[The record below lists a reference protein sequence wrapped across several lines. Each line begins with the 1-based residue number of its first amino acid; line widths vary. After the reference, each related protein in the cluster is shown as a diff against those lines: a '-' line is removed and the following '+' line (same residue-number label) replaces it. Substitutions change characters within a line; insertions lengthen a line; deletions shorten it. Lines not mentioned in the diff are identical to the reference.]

1 MYYFCIIY
9 QKYAFT
15 RGALKDNPEP
25 LTDMR
30 RGGVAIILGI
40 ILLSSVLCQFNNDS
54 NNSIE
59 LDKNYLQFSNS
70 DVIIT
75 FSNGPSN
82 GQSITGVFTVSFSLG
97 GTGTVSSLLVEISD
111 GVSWTTVTNLTSSPW
126 LTYLDSTSYSNGSY
140 TLRATAYDSTAEES
154 VVEISNPF
162 TIDNQVPEI
171 TIFTVLNP
179 NIGTGISAND
189 RAWFNIESTGTLE
202 FRWGAIDD
210 DLLRASLVN
219 VPGPSTPSNDGP
231 GSIAYGWDWASGNMQ
246 EGTWNPRITVYD
258 DSGLSASET
267 IFIGIDR
274 TGPSHSSITVEDNSN
289 WHDTSTITLSGL
301 INNAD
306 DGQGSGIDFSEISI
320 GGQTWTSTTSNTYD
334 LTLSEGINSVS
345 VRATDRVGNVGPVSQ
360 LNIQIDT
367 ENPEE
372 IGWNV
377 EQITTDR
384 IGPVPVEFSALDST
398 SGIDTSASYIEYGFD
413 SNGVG
418 QTPDLSGSWQQ
429 ISTTGLSGVVAQSSW
444 ITKSRQYLMLRAHVF
459 DLAGNSITTSPA
471 SYQILPSLDFSWNTS
486 ETNLDRL
493 IVKPGQNSGNV
504 TITSLLESSEN
515 YGGGV
520 TVQLESAPADRTSA
534 VSWTVLESRTLGSGT
549 LSDSS
554 ELLIW
559 NYTVPSSGQYD
570 LRLVIDPN
578 NVIDEYDESN
588 NKNHMV
594 VTGATIS
601 SIIDAPSFAPSILM
615 LIITSLFISF
625 ISNRTRD

>member
-1 MYYFCIIY
+1 
-9 QKYAFT
+9 
-15 RGALKDNPEP
+15 
-25 LTDMR
+25 MR
-30 RGGVAIILGI
+30 RVGVAIILGI
-40 ILLSSVLCQFNNDS
+40 ILLSSVLCQLENDS
-54 NNSIE
+54 NPSSE
-59 LDKNYLQFSNS
+59 LVDNVSLFSNS
-70 DVIIT
+70 DVTIT
-75 FSNGPSN
+75 YSNGPSN
-82 GQSITGVFTVSFSLG
+82 GQSVTGLFTVSFSLG

-111 GVSWTTVTNLTSSPW
+111 GVTWTTVTNLTSSPW
-126 LTYLDSTSYSNGSY
+126 LTHLDSTSYDNGTY

-154 VVEISNPF
+154 VVQTSNSF

-179 NIGTGISAND
+179 MIGTGNSAND
-189 RAWFNIESTGTLE
+189 RAWFDIESTGTLE

-219 VPGPSTPSNDGP
+219 VPGPSTPPNDGP
-231 GSIAYGWDWASGNMQ
+231 GTIAYGWDWSSGNMQ

-258 DSGLSASET
+258 DSGLTASET

-274 TGPSHSSITVEDNSN
+274 TGPSLSSVTVQGNSN

-301 INNAD
+301 IISAD
-306 DGQGSGIDFSEISI
+306 DGQGSGIDFSEISTD
-320 GGQTWTSTTSNTYD
+320 GTTWTSTTSDTYV
-334 LTLSEGINSVS
+334 LTLNEGINSVS
-345 VRATDRVGNVGPVSQ
+345 VRATDRVGNVGPISQ
-360 LNIQIDT
+360 LSIQIDT

-384 IGPVPVEFSALDST
+384 IGPVPVEFSAIDST

-471 SYQILPSLDFSWNTS
+471 SYQILPSLDFSWNIS

-493 IVKPGQNSGNV
+493 IVKPGENSGNV
-504 TITSLLESSEN
+504 TITSLLESSES

-559 NYTVPSSGQYD
+559 NYTVPSSGQFD

-578 NVIDEYDESN
+578 NLIDEYDESN

-594 VTGATIS
+594 VTGASIS
-601 SIIDAPSFAPSILM
+601 SIIDAPSFAPSIMM
-615 LIITSLFISF
+615 LIITSLFISY

>member
-1 MYYFCIIY
+1 M
-9 QKYAFT
+9 
-15 RGALKDNPEP
+15 KDNPEP
-25 LTDMR
+25 LTYMR

-40 ILLSSVLCQFNNDS
+40 IVLSSVLLQVENNTNYQTELIE
-54 NNSIE
+54 NNPMLST
-59 LDKNYLQFSNS
+59 S
-70 DVIIT
+70 DVTIT
-75 FSNGPSN
+75 YSNGPDS
-82 GQSITGVFTVSFSLG
+82 GESVTGLFTVSFSLG
-97 GTGTVSSLLVEISD
+97 GSGTVSSLLVEISD
-111 GVSWTTVTNLTSSPW
+111 GTTWTTVANLTSSPW
-126 LTYLDSTSYSNGSY
+126 LTYLDSTSYSNGTYS
-140 TLRATAYDSTAEES
+140 LRATAYDSTVEED
-154 VVEISNPF
+154 VVEISNTF

-179 NIGTGISAND
+179 DIGTGTSAND
-189 RAWFNIESTGTLE
+189 RAWFNIDSSGTLE

-219 VPGPSTPSNDGP
+219 VPGPSTPANDGP
-231 GSIAYGWDWASGNMQ
+231 GSIAYGWDWSSGNMQ

-274 TGPSHSSITVEDNSN
+274 TGPSLNSVTVQDNSN
-289 WHDTSTITLSGL
+289 WYDSSTVTLTGL
-301 INNAD
+301 IVSAD
-306 DGQGSGIDFSEISI
+306 DGLGCGIDFSEISTD
-320 GGQTWTSTTSNTYD
+320 GNTWTSTTSDTYD
-334 LTLSEGINSVS
+334 LTLNEGINTIS
-345 VRATDRVGNVGPVSQ
+345 VRATDRVGNIGPVSQ

-398 SGIDTSASYIEYGFD
+398 SGIDTTASYIEYGFD

-444 ITKSRQYLMLRAHVF
+444 VTKSRQYLMLRAHVF

-471 SYQILPSLDFSWNTS
+471 SYQILPSLDFSWNIS

-520 TVQLESAPADRTSA
+520 TVQLESAPADRTSS
-534 VSWTVLESRTLGSGT
+534 VSWTILESRTLSSGT
-549 LSDSS
+549 LSDSN

-559 NYTVPSSGQYD
+559 NYTVPNSGQYD

-594 VTGATIS
+594 VTGASIS

-615 LIITSLFISF
+615 LIFTSMLISY

>member
-1 MYYFCIIY
+1 M
-9 QKYAFT
+9 
-15 RGALKDNPEP
+15 KDNPEP
-25 LTDMR
+25 LTYMR

-40 ILLSSVLCQFNNDS
+40 IVLSSVLLQIENNTNYQTELIE
-54 NNSIE
+54 NNPMLST
-59 LDKNYLQFSNS
+59 S
-70 DVIIT
+70 DVTIT
-75 FSNGPSN
+75 YSNGPDS
-82 GQSITGVFTVSFSLG
+82 GESVTGLFTVSFSLG
-97 GTGTVSSLLVEISD
+97 GSGTVSSLLVEISD
-111 GVSWTTVTNLTSSPW
+111 GTTWTTVANLTSSPW
-126 LTYLDSTSYSNGSY
+126 LTYLDSTSYSNGTYS
-140 TLRATAYDSTAEES
+140 LRATAYDSTVEED
-154 VVEISNPF
+154 VVEISNTF

-179 NIGTGISAND
+179 DIGTGTSAND
-189 RAWFNIESTGTLE
+189 RAWFNIDSSGTLE

-219 VPGPSTPSNDGP
+219 VPGPSTPANDGP
-231 GSIAYGWDWASGNMQ
+231 GSIAYGWDWSSGNMQ

-274 TGPSHSSITVEDNSN
+274 TGPSLNSVTVQDNSN
-289 WHDTSTITLSGL
+289 WYDSSTVTLTGL
-301 INNAD
+301 IVSAD
-306 DGQGSGIDFSEISI
+306 DGLGCGIDFSEISTD
-320 GGQTWTSTTSNTYD
+320 GNTWTSTTSDTYD
-334 LTLSEGINSVS
+334 LTLNEGINTIS
-345 VRATDRVGNVGPVSQ
+345 VRATDRVGNIGPVSQ

-398 SGIDTSASYIEYGFD
+398 SGIDTTASYIEYGFD

-444 ITKSRQYLMLRAHVF
+444 VTKSRQYLMLRAHVF

-471 SYQILPSLDFSWNTS
+471 SYQILPSLDFSWNIS

-520 TVQLESAPADRTSA
+520 TVQLESAPADRTSS
-534 VSWTVLESRTLGSGT
+534 VSWTVLESRTLSSGT
-549 LSDSS
+549 LSDSN

-559 NYTVPSSGQYD
+559 NYTVPNSGQYD

-594 VTGATIS
+594 VTGASIS

-615 LIITSLFISF
+615 LIFTSMLISY

>member
-1 MYYFCIIY
+1 
-9 QKYAFT
+9 
-15 RGALKDNPEP
+15 
-25 LTDMR
+25 MR
-30 RGGVAIILGI
+30 RGGVAVILGI
-40 ILLSSVLCQFNNDS
+40 IVLSSVILQIENNTNYQTELIE
-54 NNSIE
+54 NNSM
-59 LDKNYLQFSNS
+59 LSTS
-70 DVIIT
+70 DVTIT
-75 FSNGPSN
+75 YSNGPDS
-82 GQSITGVFTVSFSLG
+82 GESVTGLFTVSFSLG
-97 GTGTVSSLLVEISD
+97 GSGTVSSLLVEISD
-111 GVSWTTVTNLTSSPW
+111 GTTWTTVANLTSSPW
-126 LTYLDSTSYSNGSY
+126 LTYLDSTSYSNGTYS
-140 TLRATAYDSTAEES
+140 LRATAYDSTVDED
-154 VVEISNPF
+154 VVEISNTF

-179 NIGTGISAND
+179 DIGTGTSAND
-189 RAWFNIESTGTLE
+189 RAWFNIDSSGTLE

-219 VPGPSTPSNDGP
+219 VPGPSTPANDGP
-231 GSIAYGWDWASGNMQ
+231 GSIAYGWDWSSGNMQ

-274 TGPSHSSITVEDNSN
+274 TGPSLNSVTVQDSSN
-289 WHDTSTITLSGL
+289 WYDSSTVTLTGL
-301 INNAD
+301 IVSAD
-306 DGQGSGIDFSEISI
+306 DGLGCGIDFSEISTD
-320 GGQTWTSTTSNTYD
+320 GNTWTSTTSDTYD
-334 LTLSEGINSVS
+334 LTLNEGINTIS
-345 VRATDRVGNVGPVSQ
+345 VRATDRVGNIGPVSQ

-398 SGIDTSASYIEYGFD
+398 SGIDTTASYIEYGFD

-444 ITKSRQYLMLRAHVF
+444 VTKSRQYLMLRAHVF

-471 SYQILPSLDFSWNTS
+471 SYQILPSLDFSWNIS

-520 TVQLESAPADRTSA
+520 TVQLESAPADRTSS
-534 VSWTVLESRTLGSGT
+534 VSWTVLESRTLSSGT
-549 LSDSS
+549 LSDSN

-559 NYTVPSSGQYD
+559 NYTVPNSGQYD

-594 VTGATIS
+594 VTGASIS

-615 LIITSLFISF
+615 LIFTSMLISY

>member
-1 MYYFCIIY
+1 M
-9 QKYAFT
+9 
-15 RGALKDNPEP
+15 KDNPEP
-25 LTDMR
+25 LTYMR

-40 ILLSSVLCQFNNDS
+40 IVLSSVLLQIENNTNYQTELIE
-54 NNSIE
+54 NNPMLST
-59 LDKNYLQFSNS
+59 S
-70 DVIIT
+70 DVTIT
-75 FSNGPSN
+75 YSNGPDS
-82 GQSITGVFTVSFSLG
+82 GESVTGLFTVSFSLG
-97 GTGTVSSLLVEISD
+97 GSGTVSSLLVEISD
-111 GVSWTTVTNLTSSPW
+111 GTTWTTVANLTSSPW
-126 LTYLDSTSYSNGSY
+126 LTYLDSTSYSNGTYS
-140 TLRATAYDSTAEES
+140 LRATAYDSTVEED
-154 VVEISNPF
+154 VVEISNTF

-179 NIGTGISAND
+179 DIGTGTSAND
-189 RAWFNIESTGTLE
+189 RAWFNIDSSGTLE

-219 VPGPSTPSNDGP
+219 VPGPSTPANDGP
-231 GSIAYGWDWASGNMQ
+231 GSIAYGWDWSSGNMQ

-274 TGPSHSSITVEDNSN
+274 TGPSLNSVTVQDNSN
-289 WHDTSTITLSGL
+289 WYDSSTVTLTGL
-301 INNAD
+301 IVSAD
-306 DGQGSGIDFSEISI
+306 DGLGCGIDFSEISTD
-320 GGQTWTSTTSNTYD
+320 GNTWTSTTSNTYD
-334 LTLSEGINSVS
+334 LTLNEGINTIS
-345 VRATDRVGNVGPVSQ
+345 VRATDRVGNIGPVSQ

-398 SGIDTSASYIEYGFD
+398 SGIDTTASYIEYGFD

-444 ITKSRQYLMLRAHVF
+444 VTKSRQYLMLRAHVF

-471 SYQILPSLDFSWNTS
+471 SYQILPSLDFSWNIS

-520 TVQLESAPADRTSA
+520 TVQLESAPADRTSS
-534 VSWTVLESRTLGSGT
+534 VSWTVLESRTLSSGT
-549 LSDSS
+549 LSDSN

-559 NYTVPSSGQYD
+559 NYTVPNSGQYD

-594 VTGATIS
+594 VTGASIS

-615 LIITSLFISF
+615 LIFTSMLISY

>member
-1 MYYFCIIY
+1 M
-9 QKYAFT
+9 
-15 RGALKDNPEP
+15 KDNPEP
-25 LTDMR
+25 LTYMR

-40 ILLSSVLCQFNNDS
+40 IVLSSVLLQIENNTNYQTELIE
-54 NNSIE
+54 NNPMLST
-59 LDKNYLQFSNS
+59 S
-70 DVIIT
+70 DVTIT
-75 FSNGPSN
+75 YSNGPDS
-82 GQSITGVFTVSFSLG
+82 GESVTGLFTVSFSLG
-97 GTGTVSSLLVEISD
+97 GSGTVSSLLVEISD
-111 GVSWTTVTNLTSSPW
+111 GTTWTTVANLTSSPW
-126 LTYLDSTSYSNGSY
+126 LTYLDSTSYSNGTYS
-140 TLRATAYDSTAEES
+140 LRATAYDSTVEED
-154 VVEISNPF
+154 VVEISNTF

-179 NIGTGISAND
+179 DIGTGTSAND
-189 RAWFNIESTGTLE
+189 RAWFNIDSSGTLE

-219 VPGPSTPSNDGP
+219 VPGPSTPANDGP
-231 GSIAYGWDWASGNMQ
+231 GSIAYGWDWSSGNMQ

-274 TGPSHSSITVEDNSN
+274 TGPILNSVTVQDNSN
-289 WHDTSTITLSGL
+289 WYDSSTVTITGL
-301 INNAD
+301 IVSAD
-306 DGQGSGIDFSEISI
+306 DGLGCGIDFSEISTD
-320 GGQTWTSTTSNTYD
+320 GNTWTSTTSDTYD
-334 LTLSEGINSVS
+334 LTLNEGINTIS
-345 VRATDRVGNVGPVSQ
+345 VRATDRVGNIGPVSQ

-398 SGIDTSASYIEYGFD
+398 SGIDTTASYIEYGFD

-444 ITKSRQYLMLRAHVF
+444 VTKSRQYLMLRAHVF

-471 SYQILPSLDFSWNTS
+471 SYQILPSLDFSWNIS

-520 TVQLESAPADRTSA
+520 TVQLESAPADRTSS
-534 VSWTVLESRTLGSGT
+534 VSWTVLESRTLSSGT
-549 LSDSS
+549 LSDSN

-559 NYTVPSSGQYD
+559 NYTVPNSGQYD

-594 VTGATIS
+594 VTGASIS

-615 LIITSLFISF
+615 LIFTSMLISY

>member
-1 MYYFCIIY
+1 M
-9 QKYAFT
+9 
-15 RGALKDNPEP
+15 
-25 LTDMR
+25 
-30 RGGVAIILGI
+30 
-40 ILLSSVLCQFNNDS
+40 
-54 NNSIE
+54 
-59 LDKNYLQFSNS
+59 
-70 DVIIT
+70 
-75 FSNGPSN
+75 
-82 GQSITGVFTVSFSLG
+82 
-97 GTGTVSSLLVEISD
+97 EISD
-111 GVSWTTVTNLTSSPW
+111 GTTWTTVANLTSSPW
-126 LTYLDSTSYSNGSY
+126 LTYLDSTSYSNGTYS
-140 TLRATAYDSTAEES
+140 LRATAYDSTVEED
-154 VVEISNPF
+154 VVEISNTF

-179 NIGTGISAND
+179 DIGTGTSAND
-189 RAWFNIESTGTLE
+189 RAWFNIDSSGTLE

-219 VPGPSTPSNDGP
+219 VPGPSTPANDGP
-231 GSIAYGWDWASGNMQ
+231 GSIAYGWDWSSGNMQ

-274 TGPSHSSITVEDNSN
+274 TGPSLNSVTVQDNSN
-289 WHDTSTITLSGL
+289 WYDSSTVTLTGL
-301 INNAD
+301 IVSAD
-306 DGQGSGIDFSEISI
+306 DGLGCGIDFSEISTD
-320 GGQTWTSTTSNTYD
+320 GNTWTSTTSDTYD
-334 LTLSEGINSVS
+334 LTLNEGINTIS
-345 VRATDRVGNVGPVSQ
+345 VRATDRVGNIGPVSQ

-398 SGIDTSASYIEYGFD
+398 SGIDTTASYIEYGFD

-444 ITKSRQYLMLRAHVF
+444 VTKSRQYLMLRAHVF

-471 SYQILPSLDFSWNTS
+471 SYQILPSLDFSWNIS

-520 TVQLESAPADRTSA
+520 TVQLESAPADRTSS
-534 VSWTVLESRTLGSGT
+534 VSWTVLESRTLSSGT
-549 LSDSS
+549 LSDSN

-559 NYTVPSSGQYD
+559 NYTVPNSGQYD

-594 VTGATIS
+594 VTGASIS

-615 LIITSLFISF
+615 LIFTSMLISY

>member
-1 MYYFCIIY
+1 M
-9 QKYAFT
+9 
-15 RGALKDNPEP
+15 KDNPEP
-25 LTDMR
+25 LTYMR
-30 RGGVAIILGI
+30 RGGVAMILGI
-40 ILLSSVLCQFNNDS
+40 IVLSSVLLQIENNTNYQTELIE
-54 NNSIE
+54 NNPMLST
-59 LDKNYLQFSNS
+59 S
-70 DVIIT
+70 DVTIT
-75 FSNGPSN
+75 YSNGPDS
-82 GQSITGVFTVSFSLG
+82 GESVTGLFTVSFSLG
-97 GTGTVSSLLVEISD
+97 GSGTVSSLLVEISD
-111 GVSWTTVTNLTSSPW
+111 GTTWTTVANLTSSPW
-126 LTYLDSTSYSNGSY
+126 LTYLDSTSYSNGTYS
-140 TLRATAYDSTAEES
+140 LRATAYDSTVEED
-154 VVEISNPF
+154 VVEISNTF

-179 NIGTGISAND
+179 DIGTGTSAND
-189 RAWFNIESTGTLE
+189 RAWFNFDSSGTLE

-219 VPGPSTPSNDGP
+219 VPGPSTPANDGP
-231 GSIAYGWDWASGNMQ
+231 GSIAYGWDWSSGNMQ

-274 TGPSHSSITVEDNSN
+274 TGPTLNSVTVQDNSN
-289 WHDTSTITLSGL
+289 WYDSSTVTLTGL
-301 INNAD
+301 IVSAD
-306 DGQGSGIDFSEISI
+306 DGLGCGIDFSEISTD
-320 GGQTWTSTTSNTYD
+320 GNTWTSTTSDTYD
-334 LTLSEGINSVS
+334 LTLNEGINTIS
-345 VRATDRVGNVGPVSQ
+345 VRATDRVGNIGPVSQ

-398 SGIDTSASYIEYGFD
+398 SGIDTTASYIEYGFD

-444 ITKSRQYLMLRAHVF
+444 VTKSRQYLMLRAHVF

-471 SYQILPSLDFSWNTS
+471 SYQILPSLDFSWNIS

-520 TVQLESAPADRTSA
+520 TVQLESAPADRTSS
-534 VSWTVLESRTLGSGT
+534 VSWTVLESRTLSSGT

-559 NYTVPSSGQYD
+559 NYTVPNSGQYD

-594 VTGATIS
+594 VTGASIS

-615 LIITSLFISF
+615 LIFTSMLISY

>member
-1 MYYFCIIY
+1 M
-9 QKYAFT
+9 
-15 RGALKDNPEP
+15 KDNPEP
-25 LTDMR
+25 LTYMR

-40 ILLSSVLCQFNNDS
+40 IVLSSVLLQIENNTNYQTELIE
-54 NNSIE
+54 NNPMLST
-59 LDKNYLQFSNS
+59 S
-70 DVIIT
+70 DVTIT
-75 FSNGPSN
+75 YSNGPDS
-82 GQSITGVFTVSFSLG
+82 GESVTGLFTVSFSLG
-97 GTGTVSSLLVEISD
+97 GSGTVSSLLVEISD
-111 GVSWTTVTNLTSSPW
+111 GTTWTTVANLTSSPW
-126 LTYLDSTSYSNGSY
+126 LTYLDSTSYSNGTYS
-140 TLRATAYDSTAEES
+140 LRATAYDSTVEED
-154 VVEISNPF
+154 VVEISNTF

-179 NIGTGISAND
+179 DIGTGTSAND
-189 RAWFNIESTGTLE
+189 RAWFNIDSSGTLE

-219 VPGPSTPSNDGP
+219 VPGPSTPANDGP
-231 GSIAYGWDWASGNMQ
+231 GSIAYGWDWSSGNMQ

-274 TGPSHSSITVEDNSN
+274 TGPSLNSVTVQDNSN
-289 WHDTSTITLSGL
+289 WYDSSTVTLTGL
-301 INNAD
+301 IVSAD
-306 DGQGSGIDFSEISI
+306 DGLGCGIDFSEISTD
-320 GGQTWTSTTSNTYD
+320 GNTWTSTTSDTYD
-334 LTLSEGINSVS
+334 LTLNEGINTIS
-345 VRATDRVGNVGPVSQ
+345 VRATDRVGNIGPVSQ

-398 SGIDTSASYIEYGFD
+398 SGIDTTASYIEYGFD

-444 ITKSRQYLMLRAHVF
+444 VTKSRQYLMLRAHVF

-471 SYQILPSLDFSWNTS
+471 SYQILPSLDFSWNIS

-520 TVQLESAPADRTSA
+520 TVQLESAPADRTSS
-534 VSWTVLESRTLGSGT
+534 VSWTVLESRTLSSGT
-549 LSDSS
+549 LSDSN

-559 NYTVPSSGQYD
+559 NYTVPNSGQYD

-594 VTGATIS
+594 VTGASIS
-601 SIIDAPSFAPSILM
+601 SIIDAPSFAPSIMM
-615 LIITSLFISF
+615 LIFTSMLISY

>member
-1 MYYFCIIY
+1 
-9 QKYAFT
+9 
-15 RGALKDNPEP
+15 
-25 LTDMR
+25 MR
-30 RGGVAIILGI
+30 RGWVAIILGI
-40 ILLSSVLCQFNNDS
+40 IVLSSVLFQLE
-54 NNSIE
+54 NNSEYTAELIE
-59 LDKNYLQFSNS
+59 NNSMLSTS
-70 DVIIT
+70 DVTIT
-75 FSNGPSN
+75 YSNGPEN
-82 GQSITGVFTVSFSLG
+82 GESITGLFTISFSLG
-97 GTGTVSSLLVEISD
+97 GSGTVSSLLVEISD
-111 GVSWTTVTNLTSSPW
+111 GTGWTTITNLTSSPW
-126 LTYLDSTSYSNGSY
+126 LTYLDSTSYNNGTYS
-140 TLRATAYDSTAEES
+140 LRATAYDSTVGEN
-154 VVEISNPF
+154 VVEISNTF
-162 TIDNQVPEI
+162 TIDNQIPEI

-179 NIGTGISAND
+179 VVGTGNSAND
-189 RAWFNIESTGTLE
+189 RAWFDIESTGTLE

-219 VPGPSTPSNDGP
+219 VPGPSTPANDGP

-258 DSGLSASET
+258 DSGLTASET

-274 TGPSHSSITVEDNSN
+274 TGPSLSSVTVQENSN
-289 WHDTSTITLSGL
+289 WHDSSTVTLSGL
-301 INNAD
+301 ILTAD
-306 DGQGSGIDFSEISI
+306 DGQGCGIDFSEISTD
-320 GGQTWTSTTSNTYD
+320 GNTWTSTSSDTYD
-334 LTLSEGINSVS
+334 LTLNEGINSVS
-345 VRATDRVGNVGPVSQ
+345 VRATDRVGNIGPVSQ

-384 IGPVPVEFSALDST
+384 IGPVPVEFSAFDST

-444 ITKSRQYLMLRAHVF
+444 VTKSRQYLMLRAHVF
-459 DLAGNSITTSPA
+459 DLAGNSIITSPA
-471 SYQILPSLDFSWNTS
+471 SYQILPSLDFSWNIS

-493 IVKPGQNSGNV
+493 IVKPGENSGNV
-504 TITSLLESSEN
+504 TITSLIESSEN
-515 YGGGV
+515 YGGGL
-520 TVQLESAPADRTSA
+520 TVQLESAPADRTSS

-559 NYTVPSSGQYD
+559 NYTVPSSGQFD

-601 SIIDAPSFAPSILM
+601 SIIDAPSFAPSIMM
-615 LIITSLFISF
+615 LILSSLLISF

>member
-1 MYYFCIIY
+1 M
-9 QKYAFT
+9 
-15 RGALKDNPEP
+15 KDNPEP
-25 LTDMR
+25 LTYMR

-40 ILLSSVLCQFNNDS
+40 IVLSSVLLQIENNTNYQTELIE
-54 NNSIE
+54 NNPMLST
-59 LDKNYLQFSNS
+59 S
-70 DVIIT
+70 DVTIT
-75 FSNGPSN
+75 YSNGPDS
-82 GQSITGVFTVSFSLG
+82 GESVTGLFTVSFSLG
-97 GTGTVSSLLVEISD
+97 GSGTVSSLLVEISD
-111 GVSWTTVTNLTSSPW
+111 GTTWTTVANLTSSPW
-126 LTYLDSTSYSNGSY
+126 LTYLDSTSYSNGTYS
-140 TLRATAYDSTAEES
+140 LRATAYDSTVEED
-154 VVEISNPF
+154 VVEISNTF

-179 NIGTGISAND
+179 DIGTGTSAND
-189 RAWFNIESTGTLE
+189 RAWFNIDSSGTLE

-219 VPGPSTPSNDGP
+219 VPGPSTPANDGP
-231 GSIAYGWDWASGNMQ
+231 GSIAYGWDWSSGNMQ

-274 TGPSHSSITVEDNSN
+274 TGPSLNSVTVQDNSN
-289 WHDTSTITLSGL
+289 WYASSTVTLTGL
-301 INNAD
+301 IVSAD
-306 DGQGSGIDFSEISI
+306 DGLGCGIDFSEISTD
-320 GGQTWTSTTSNTYD
+320 GNTWTSTTSDTYD
-334 LTLSEGINSVS
+334 LTLNEGINTIS
-345 VRATDRVGNVGPVSQ
+345 VRATDRVGNIGPVSQ

-398 SGIDTSASYIEYGFD
+398 SGIDTTASYIEYGFD

-444 ITKSRQYLMLRAHVF
+444 VTKSRQYLMLRAHVF

-471 SYQILPSLDFSWNTS
+471 SYQILPSLDFSWNIS

-520 TVQLESAPADRTSA
+520 TVQLESAPADRTSS
-534 VSWTVLESRTLGSGT
+534 VSWTVLESRTLSSGT
-549 LSDSS
+549 LSDSN

-559 NYTVPSSGQYD
+559 NYTVPNSGQYD

-594 VTGATIS
+594 VTGASIS

-615 LIITSLFISF
+615 LIFTSMLISY

>member
-1 MYYFCIIY
+1 M
-9 QKYAFT
+9 
-15 RGALKDNPEP
+15 
-25 LTDMR
+25 
-30 RGGVAIILGI
+30 ILGI
-40 ILLSSVLCQFNNDS
+40 IVLSSVLLQIENNTNYQTELIE
-54 NNSIE
+54 NNPMRST
-59 LDKNYLQFSNS
+59 S
-70 DVIIT
+70 DVTIT
-75 FSNGPSN
+75 YSNGPDS
-82 GQSITGVFTVSFSLG
+82 GESVTGLFTVSFSLG
-97 GTGTVSSLLVEISD
+97 GSGTVSSLLVEISD
-111 GVSWTTVTNLTSSPW
+111 GTTWTTVANLTSSPW
-126 LTYLDSTSYSNGSY
+126 LTYLDSTSYSNGTYS
-140 TLRATAYDSTAEES
+140 LRATAYDSTVEED
-154 VVEISNPF
+154 VVEISNTF

-179 NIGTGISAND
+179 DIGTGTSAND
-189 RAWFNIESTGTLE
+189 RAWFNIDSSGTLE

-219 VPGPSTPSNDGP
+219 VPGPSTPANDGP
-231 GSIAYGWDWASGNMQ
+231 GSIAYGWDWSSGNMQ

-274 TGPSHSSITVEDNSN
+274 TGPSLNSVTVQDNSN
-289 WHDTSTITLSGL
+289 WYDSSTVTLTGL
-301 INNAD
+301 IVSAD
-306 DGQGSGIDFSEISI
+306 DGLGCGIDFSEISTD
-320 GGQTWTSTTSNTYD
+320 GNTWTSTTSDTYD
-334 LTLSEGINSVS
+334 LTLNEGINTIS
-345 VRATDRVGNVGPVSQ
+345 VRATDRVGNIGPVSQ

-398 SGIDTSASYIEYGFD
+398 SGIDTTASYIEYGFD

-444 ITKSRQYLMLRAHVF
+444 VTKSRQYLMLRAHVF

-471 SYQILPSLDFSWNTS
+471 SYQILPSLDFSWNIS

-520 TVQLESAPADRTSA
+520 TVQLESAPADRTSS
-534 VSWTVLESRTLGSGT
+534 VSWTILESRTLSSGT
-549 LSDSS
+549 LSDSN

-559 NYTVPSSGQYD
+559 NYTVPNSGQYD

-594 VTGATIS
+594 VTGASIS

-615 LIITSLFISF
+615 LIFTSMLISY

>member
-1 MYYFCIIY
+1 M
-9 QKYAFT
+9 
-15 RGALKDNPEP
+15 KDNPEP
-25 LTDMR
+25 LTYMR

-40 ILLSSVLCQFNNDS
+40 IVLSSVLLQIENNTNYQTELIE
-54 NNSIE
+54 NNPMLST
-59 LDKNYLQFSNS
+59 S
-70 DVIIT
+70 DVTIT
-75 FSNGPSN
+75 YSNGPDS
-82 GQSITGVFTVSFSLG
+82 GESVTGLFTVSFSLG
-97 GTGTVSSLLVEISD
+97 GSGTVSSLLVEISD
-111 GVSWTTVTNLTSSPW
+111 GNTWTTVANLTSSPW
-126 LTYLDSTSYSNGSY
+126 LTYLDSTSYSNGTYS
-140 TLRATAYDSTAEES
+140 LRATAYDSTVEED
-154 VVEISNPF
+154 VVEISNTF

-179 NIGTGISAND
+179 DIGTGTSAND
-189 RAWFNIESTGTLE
+189 RAWFNIDSSGTLE

-219 VPGPSTPSNDGP
+219 VPGPSTPANDGP
-231 GSIAYGWDWASGNMQ
+231 GSIAYGWDWSSGNMQ

-274 TGPSHSSITVEDNSN
+274 TGPSLNSVTVQDNSN
-289 WHDTSTITLSGL
+289 WYDSSTVTLTGL
-301 INNAD
+301 IVSAD
-306 DGQGSGIDFSEISI
+306 DGLGCGIDFSEISTD
-320 GGQTWTSTTSNTYD
+320 GNTWTSTTSDTYD
-334 LTLSEGINSVS
+334 LTLNEGINTIS
-345 VRATDRVGNVGPVSQ
+345 VRATDRVGNIGPVSQ

-398 SGIDTSASYIEYGFD
+398 SGIDTTASYIEYGFD

-444 ITKSRQYLMLRAHVF
+444 VTKSRQYLMLRAHVF

-471 SYQILPSLDFSWNTS
+471 SYQILPSLDFYWNIS

-493 IVKPGQNSGNV
+493 IVKPGQNRGNV

-520 TVQLESAPADRTSA
+520 TVQLESAPADRTSS
-534 VSWTVLESRTLGSGT
+534 VSWTVLESRTLSSGT

-559 NYTVPSSGQYD
+559 NYTVPNSGQYD

-594 VTGATIS
+594 VTGASIS

-615 LIITSLFISF
+615 LIFTSMLISY

>member
-1 MYYFCIIY
+1 
-9 QKYAFT
+9 
-15 RGALKDNPEP
+15 
-25 LTDMR
+25 MR

-40 ILLSSVLCQFNNDS
+40 IVLSSVLLQIENNTNYQTELIE
-54 NNSIE
+54 NNPMLST
-59 LDKNYLQFSNS
+59 S
-70 DVIIT
+70 DVTIT
-75 FSNGPSN
+75 YSNGPDS
-82 GQSITGVFTVSFSLG
+82 GESVTGLFTVSFSLG
-97 GTGTVSSLLVEISD
+97 GSGTVSSLLVEISD
-111 GVSWTTVTNLTSSPW
+111 GTTWTTVANLTSSPW
-126 LTYLDSTSYSNGSY
+126 LTYLDSTSYSNGTYS
-140 TLRATAYDSTAEES
+140 LRATAYDSTVEED
-154 VVEISNPF
+154 VVEISNTF

-179 NIGTGISAND
+179 DIGTATSAND
-189 RAWFNIESTGTLE
+189 RAWFNIDSSGTLE

-219 VPGPSTPSNDGP
+219 VPGPSTPANDGP
-231 GSIAYGWDWASGNMQ
+231 GSIAYGWDWSSGNMQ

-274 TGPSHSSITVEDNSN
+274 TGPSLNSVTVQDNSN
-289 WHDTSTITLSGL
+289 WYDSSTVTLTGL
-301 INNAD
+301 IVSAD
-306 DGQGSGIDFSEISI
+306 DGLGCGIDFSEISTD
-320 GGQTWTSTTSNTYD
+320 GNTWTSTTSDTYD
-334 LTLSEGINSVS
+334 LTLNEGINTIS
-345 VRATDRVGNVGPVSQ
+345 VRATDRVGNIGPVSQ

-384 IGPVPVEFSALDST
+384 IGPVPVEFSSLDST
-398 SGIDTSASYIEYGFD
+398 SGIDTTASYIEYGFD

-444 ITKSRQYLMLRAHVF
+444 VTKSRQYLMLRAHVF

-471 SYQILPSLDFSWNTS
+471 SYQILPSLDFSWNIS

-520 TVQLESAPADRTSA
+520 TVQLESAPADRTSS
-534 VSWTVLESRTLGSGT
+534 VSWTVLESRTLSSGT

-559 NYTVPSSGQYD
+559 NYTVPNSGQYD

-594 VTGATIS
+594 VTGASIS

-615 LIITSLFISF
+615 LIFTSMLISY

>member
-1 MYYFCIIY
+1 
-9 QKYAFT
+9 
-15 RGALKDNPEP
+15 
-25 LTDMR
+25 MR

-40 ILLSSVLCQFNNDS
+40 IVLSSVLLQIENNTNYQTELIE
-54 NNSIE
+54 NNSM
-59 LDKNYLQFSNS
+59 LSTS
-70 DVIIT
+70 DVTIT
-75 FSNGPSN
+75 YSNGPDS
-82 GQSITGVFTVSFSLG
+82 GESVTGLFTVSFSLG
-97 GTGTVSSLLVEISD
+97 GSGTVSSLLVEISD
-111 GVSWTTVTNLTSSPW
+111 GTTWTTVANLTSSPW
-126 LTYLDSTSYSNGSY
+126 LTYLDSTSYSNGTYS
-140 TLRATAYDSTAEES
+140 LRATAYDSTVEED
-154 VVEISNPF
+154 VVEISNTF

-179 NIGTGISAND
+179 DIGTGTSAND
-189 RAWFNIESTGTLE
+189 RAWFNIDSSGTLE

-219 VPGPSTPSNDGP
+219 VPGPSTPANDGP
-231 GSIAYGWDWASGNMQ
+231 GSIAYGWDWSSGNMQ

-274 TGPSHSSITVEDNSN
+274 TGPSLNSVTVQDSSN
-289 WHDTSTITLSGL
+289 WYDSSTVTLTGL
-301 INNAD
+301 IVSAD
-306 DGQGSGIDFSEISI
+306 DGLGCGIDFSEISTD
-320 GGQTWTSTTSNTYD
+320 GNTWTSTTSDTYD
-334 LTLSEGINSVS
+334 LTLNEGINTIS
-345 VRATDRVGNVGPVSQ
+345 VRATDRVGNIGPVSQ

-398 SGIDTSASYIEYGFD
+398 SGIDTTASYIEYGFD

-444 ITKSRQYLMLRAHVF
+444 VTKSRQYLMLRAHVF

-471 SYQILPSLDFSWNTS
+471 SYQILPSLDFSWNIS

-520 TVQLESAPADRTSA
+520 TVQLESAPADRTSS
-534 VSWTVLESRTLGSGT
+534 VSWTVLESRTLSSGT
-549 LSDSS
+549 LSDSN

-559 NYTVPSSGQYD
+559 NYTVPNSGQYD

-594 VTGATIS
+594 VTGASIS

-615 LIITSLFISF
+615 LIFTSMLISY

>member
-1 MYYFCIIY
+1 
-9 QKYAFT
+9 
-15 RGALKDNPEP
+15 
-25 LTDMR
+25 MR
-30 RGGVAIILGI
+30 RGGVAVILGI
-40 ILLSSVLCQFNNDS
+40 IVLSSVILQIENNTNYQTELIE
-54 NNSIE
+54 NNSM
-59 LDKNYLQFSNS
+59 LSTS
-70 DVIIT
+70 DVTIT
-75 FSNGPSN
+75 YSNGPDS
-82 GQSITGVFTVSFSLG
+82 GESVTGLFTVSFSLG
-97 GTGTVSSLLVEISD
+97 GSGTVSSLLVEISD
-111 GVSWTTVTNLTSSPW
+111 GTTWTTVANLTSSPW
-126 LTYLDSTSYSNGSY
+126 LTYLDSTSYSNGTYS
-140 TLRATAYDSTAEES
+140 LRATAYDSTVEED
-154 VVEISNPF
+154 VVEISNTF

-179 NIGTGISAND
+179 DIGTGTSAND
-189 RAWFNIESTGTLE
+189 RAWFNIDSSGTLE

-219 VPGPSTPSNDGP
+219 VPGPSTPANDGP
-231 GSIAYGWDWASGNMQ
+231 GSIAYGWDWSSGNMQ

-274 TGPSHSSITVEDNSN
+274 TGPSLNSVTVQDNSN
-289 WHDTSTITLSGL
+289 WYDSSTVTLTGL
-301 INNAD
+301 IVSAD
-306 DGQGSGIDFSEISI
+306 DGLGCGIDFSEISTD
-320 GGQTWTSTTSNTYD
+320 GNTWTSTTSDTYD
-334 LTLSEGINSVS
+334 LTLNEGINTIS
-345 VRATDRVGNVGPVSQ
+345 VRATDRVGNIGPVSQ

-398 SGIDTSASYIEYGFD
+398 SGIDTTASYIEYGFD

-444 ITKSRQYLMLRAHVF
+444 VTKSRQYLMLRAHVF

-471 SYQILPSLDFSWNTS
+471 SYQILPSLDFSWNIS

-520 TVQLESAPADRTSA
+520 TVQLESAPADRTSS
-534 VSWTVLESRTLGSGT
+534 VSWTVLESRTLSSGT
-549 LSDSS
+549 LSDSN

-559 NYTVPSSGQYD
+559 NYTVPNSGQYD

-594 VTGATIS
+594 VTGASIS

-615 LIITSLFISF
+615 LIFTSMLISY

>member
-1 MYYFCIIY
+1 
-9 QKYAFT
+9 
-15 RGALKDNPEP
+15 
-25 LTDMR
+25 MR

-40 ILLSSVLCQFNNDS
+40 IVLSSVLLQIENNTNYQAELIE
-54 NNSIE
+54 NNSM
-59 LDKNYLQFSNS
+59 LSTS
-70 DVIIT
+70 DVTIT
-75 FSNGPSN
+75 YSNGPDS
-82 GQSITGVFTVSFSLG
+82 GESVTGLFTVSFSLG
-97 GTGTVSSLLVEISD
+97 GSGTVSSLLVEISD
-111 GVSWTTVTNLTSSPW
+111 GTTWTTVANLTSSPW
-126 LTYLDSTSYSNGSY
+126 LTYLDSTSYSNGTYS
-140 TLRATAYDSTAEES
+140 LRATAYDSTVEED
-154 VVEISNPF
+154 VVEISNTF

-179 NIGTGISAND
+179 DIGTGTSAND
-189 RAWFNIESTGTLE
+189 RAWFNIDSSGTLE

-219 VPGPSTPSNDGP
+219 VPGPSTPANDGP
-231 GSIAYGWDWASGNMQ
+231 GSIAYGWDWSSGNMQ

-274 TGPSHSSITVEDNSN
+274 TGPSLNSVTVQDNSN
-289 WHDTSTITLSGL
+289 WYDSSTVTLTGL
-301 INNAD
+301 IVSAD
-306 DGQGSGIDFSEISI
+306 DGLGCGIDFSEISTD
-320 GGQTWTSTTSNTYD
+320 GNTWTSTTSDTYD
-334 LTLSEGINSVS
+334 LTLNEGINTIS
-345 VRATDRVGNVGPVSQ
+345 VRATDRVGNIGPVSQ

-398 SGIDTSASYIEYGFD
+398 SGIDTTASYIEYGFD

-444 ITKSRQYLMLRAHVF
+444 VTKSRQYLMLRAHVF

-471 SYQILPSLDFSWNTS
+471 SYQILPSLDFSWNIS

-520 TVQLESAPADRTSA
+520 TVQLESAPADRTSS
-534 VSWTVLESRTLGSGT
+534 VSWTVLESRTLSSGT
-549 LSDSS
+549 LSDSN

-559 NYTVPSSGQYD
+559 NYTVPNSGQYD

-594 VTGATIS
+594 VTGASIS

-615 LIITSLFISF
+615 LIFTSMLISY

>member
-1 MYYFCIIY
+1 
-9 QKYAFT
+9 
-15 RGALKDNPEP
+15 
-25 LTDMR
+25 MR
-30 RGGVAIILGI
+30 RVGVAIILGI
-40 ILLSSVLCQFNNDS
+40 ILLSSVLCQLENDS
-54 NNSIE
+54 NPSSE
-59 LDKNYLQFSNS
+59 LVDNVSLFSNS
-70 DVIIT
+70 DVTIT
-75 FSNGPSN
+75 YSNGPSN
-82 GQSITGVFTVSFSLG
+82 GQSVTGLFTVSFSLG

-111 GVSWTTVTNLTSSPW
+111 GVTWTTVTNLTSSPW
-126 LTYLDSTSYSNGSY
+126 LTHLDSTSYDNGTY

-154 VVEISNPF
+154 VVQTSNSF

-179 NIGTGISAND
+179 MIGTGNSAND
-189 RAWFNIESTGTLE
+189 RAWFDIESTGTLE

-219 VPGPSTPSNDGP
+219 VPGPSTPPNDGP
-231 GSIAYGWDWASGNMQ
+231 GTIAYGWDWSSGNIQ

-258 DSGLSASET
+258 DSGLTASET

-274 TGPSHSSITVEDNSN
+274 TGPSLSSVTVQGNSN

-301 INNAD
+301 IISAD
-306 DGQGSGIDFSEISI
+306 DGQGSGIDFSEISTD
-320 GGQTWTSTTSNTYD
+320 GTSWTSTTSDTYV
-334 LTLSEGINSVS
+334 LTLNEGINSVS
-345 VRATDRVGNVGPVSQ
+345 VRATDRVGNVGPISQ
-360 LNIQIDT
+360 LSIQIDT

-372 IGWNV
+372 IGWNI

-384 IGPVPVEFSALDST
+384 IGPVPVEFSAIDST

-471 SYQILPSLDFSWNTS
+471 SYQILPSLDFSWNIS

-493 IVKPGQNSGNV
+493 IVKPGENSGNV
-504 TITSLLESSEN
+504 TITSLLESSES

-559 NYTVPSSGQYD
+559 NYTVPSSGQFD

-578 NVIDEYDESN
+578 NLIDEYDESN

-594 VTGATIS
+594 VTGASIS
-601 SIIDAPSFAPSILM
+601 SIIDAPSFAPSIMM
-615 LIITSLFISF
+615 LIITSLFISY

>member
-1 MYYFCIIY
+1 M
-9 QKYAFT
+9 
-15 RGALKDNPEP
+15 KDNPEP
-25 LTDMR
+25 LTYMR

-40 ILLSSVLCQFNNDS
+40 IVLSSVLLQIENNINYRTELIE
-54 NNSIE
+54 NNPMLST
-59 LDKNYLQFSNS
+59 S
-70 DVIIT
+70 DVTIT
-75 FSNGPSN
+75 YSNGPDS
-82 GQSITGVFTVSFSLG
+82 GESVTGLFTVSFSLG
-97 GTGTVSSLLVEISD
+97 GSGTVSSLLVEISD
-111 GVSWTTVTNLTSSPW
+111 GTTWTTVANLTSSPW
-126 LTYLDSTSYSNGSY
+126 LTYLDSTSYSNGTYS
-140 TLRATAYDSTAEES
+140 LRATAYDSTVEED
-154 VVEISNPF
+154 VVEISNTF

-179 NIGTGISAND
+179 DIGTGTSAND
-189 RAWFNIESTGTLE
+189 RAWFNIDSSGTLE

-219 VPGPSTPSNDGP
+219 VPGPSTPANDGP
-231 GSIAYGWDWASGNMQ
+231 GSIAYGWDWSSGNMQ

-274 TGPSHSSITVEDNSN
+274 TGPSLNSVTVQDNSN
-289 WHDTSTITLSGL
+289 WYDSSTVTLTGL
-301 INNAD
+301 IVSAD
-306 DGQGSGIDFSEISI
+306 DGLGCGIDFSEISTD
-320 GGQTWTSTTSNTYD
+320 GNTWTSTTSDTYD
-334 LTLSEGINSVS
+334 LTLNEGINTIS
-345 VRATDRVGNVGPVSQ
+345 VRATDRVGNIGPVSQ

-398 SGIDTSASYIEYGFD
+398 SGIDTTASYIEYGFD

-444 ITKSRQYLMLRAHVF
+444 VTKSRQYLMLRAHVF

-471 SYQILPSLDFSWNTS
+471 SYQILPSLDFSWNIS

-520 TVQLESAPADRTSA
+520 TVQLESAPADRTSS
-534 VSWTVLESRTLGSGT
+534 VSWTVLESRTLSSGT
-549 LSDSS
+549 LSDSN

-559 NYTVPSSGQYD
+559 NYTVPNSGQYD

-594 VTGATIS
+594 VTGASIS

-615 LIITSLFISF
+615 LIFTSMLISY

>member
-1 MYYFCIIY
+1 M
-9 QKYAFT
+9 
-15 RGALKDNPEP
+15 KDNHES

-30 RGGVAIILGI
+30 RVGVAIILGI
-40 ILLSSVLCQFNNDS
+40 ILLSSVLCQVENDS
-54 NNSIE
+54 NHSPE
-59 LDKNYLQFSNS
+59 LVDNVSLFSNS
-70 DVIIT
+70 DVTIT
-75 FSNGPSN
+75 YSNGPSN
-82 GQSITGVFTVSFSLG
+82 GQSVTGLFTVSFSLG

-111 GVSWTTVTNLTSSPW
+111 GVTWTTVTNLTSSPW
-126 LTYLDSTSYSNGSY
+126 LTHLDSTSYDNGTY

-154 VVEISNPF
+154 VVQTSNSF

-179 NIGTGISAND
+179 MIGTGNSAND
-189 RAWFNIESTGTLE
+189 RAWFDIESTGTLE

-219 VPGPSTPSNDGP
+219 VPGPSTPPNDGP
-231 GSIAYGWDWASGNMQ
+231 GTIAYGWDWSSGNMQ

-258 DSGLSASET
+258 DSGLTASET

-274 TGPSHSSITVEDNSN
+274 TGPSLSSVTVQGNSN

-301 INNAD
+301 IISAD
-306 DGQGSGIDFSEISI
+306 DGQGSGIDFSEISTD
-320 GGQTWTSTTSNTYD
+320 GTSWTSTTSDTYV
-334 LTLSEGINSVS
+334 LTLNEGINSVS
-345 VRATDRVGNVGPVSQ
+345 VRATDRVGNVGPISQ
-360 LNIQIDT
+360 LSIQIDT

-384 IGPVPVEFSALDST
+384 IGPVPVEFSAIDST

-471 SYQILPSLDFSWNTS
+471 SYQILPSLDFSWNIS

-493 IVKPGQNSGNV
+493 IVKPGENSGNV
-504 TITSLLESSEN
+504 TITSLIESSES

-520 TVQLESAPADRTSA
+520 TIQLESAPADRTSA

-559 NYTVPSSGQYD
+559 NYTVPSSGQFD

-578 NVIDEYDESN
+578 NLIDEYDESN

-594 VTGATIS
+594 VTGASIS
-601 SIIDAPSFAPSILM
+601 SIIDAPSFAPSIMM
-615 LIITSLFISF
+615 LIITSLFISY

>member
-1 MYYFCIIY
+1 M
-9 QKYAFT
+9 
-15 RGALKDNPEP
+15 KDNPEP
-25 LTDMR
+25 LTYMR

-40 ILLSSVLCQFNNDS
+40 IVLSSVLLQIENNTNYQTELIE
-54 NNSIE
+54 NNPMLST
-59 LDKNYLQFSNS
+59 S
-70 DVIIT
+70 DVTIT
-75 FSNGPSN
+75 YSNGPGS
-82 GQSITGVFTVSFSLG
+82 GESVTGLFTVSFSLG
-97 GTGTVSSLLVEISD
+97 GSGTVSSLLVEISD
-111 GVSWTTVTNLTSSPW
+111 GTTWTTVANLTSSPW
-126 LTYLDSTSYSNGSY
+126 LTYLDSTSYSNGTYS
-140 TLRATAYDSTAEES
+140 LRATAYDSTVEED
-154 VVEISNPF
+154 VVEISNTF

-179 NIGTGISAND
+179 DIGTGTSAND
-189 RAWFNIESTGTLE
+189 RAWFNIDSSGTLE

-219 VPGPSTPSNDGP
+219 VPGPSTPANDGP
-231 GSIAYGWDWASGNMQ
+231 GSIAYGWDWSSGNMQ

-274 TGPSHSSITVEDNSN
+274 TGPSLNSVTVQDNSN
-289 WHDTSTITLSGL
+289 WYDSSTVTLTGL
-301 INNAD
+301 IVSAD
-306 DGQGSGIDFSEISI
+306 DGLGCGIDFSEISTD
-320 GGQTWTSTTSNTYD
+320 GNTWTSTTSDTYD
-334 LTLSEGINSVS
+334 LTLNEGINTIS
-345 VRATDRVGNVGPVSQ
+345 VRATDRVGNIGPVSQ

-398 SGIDTSASYIEYGFD
+398 SGIDTTASYIEYGFD

-444 ITKSRQYLMLRAHVF
+444 VTKSRQYLMLRAHVF

-471 SYQILPSLDFSWNTS
+471 SYQILPSLDFSWNIS

-520 TVQLESAPADRTSA
+520 TVQLESAPADRTSS
-534 VSWTVLESRTLGSGT
+534 VSWTVLESRTLSSGT
-549 LSDSS
+549 LSDSN

-559 NYTVPSSGQYD
+559 NYTVPNSGQYD

-594 VTGATIS
+594 VTGASIS

-615 LIITSLFISF
+615 LIFTSMLISY

>member
-1 MYYFCIIY
+1 M
-9 QKYAFT
+9 
-15 RGALKDNPEP
+15 KDNPEP
-25 LTDMR
+25 LTYMR

-40 ILLSSVLCQFNNDS
+40 IVLSSVLLQIENNTNYQTELIE
-54 NNSIE
+54 NNPMLST
-59 LDKNYLQFSNS
+59 S
-70 DVIIT
+70 DVTIT
-75 FSNGPSN
+75 YSNGPDS
-82 GQSITGVFTVSFSLG
+82 GESVTGLFTVSFSLG
-97 GTGTVSSLLVEISD
+97 GSGTVSSLLVEISD
-111 GVSWTTVTNLTSSPW
+111 GTTWTTVANLTSSPW
-126 LTYLDSTSYSNGSY
+126 LTYLDSTSYSNGTYS
-140 TLRATAYDSTAEES
+140 LRATAYDSTVEED
-154 VVEISNPF
+154 VVEISNTF

-179 NIGTGISAND
+179 DIGTGTSAND
-189 RAWFNIESTGTLE
+189 RAWFNIDSSGTLE

-219 VPGPSTPSNDGP
+219 VPGPSTPANDGP
-231 GSIAYGWDWASGNMQ
+231 GSIAYGWDWSSGNMQ

-274 TGPSHSSITVEDNSN
+274 TGPILNSVTVQDNSN
-289 WHDTSTITLSGL
+289 WYDSSTVTLTGL
-301 INNAD
+301 IVSAD
-306 DGQGSGIDFSEISI
+306 DGLGCGIDFSEISTD
-320 GGQTWTSTTSNTYD
+320 GNTWTSTTSDTYD
-334 LTLSEGINSVS
+334 LTLNEGINTIS
-345 VRATDRVGNVGPVSQ
+345 VRATDRVGNIGPVSQ

-398 SGIDTSASYIEYGFD
+398 SGIDTTASYIEYGFD

-444 ITKSRQYLMLRAHVF
+444 VTKSRQYLMLRAHVF

-471 SYQILPSLDFSWNTS
+471 SYQILPSLDFSWNIS

-520 TVQLESAPADRTSA
+520 TVQLESAPADRTSS
-534 VSWTVLESRTLGSGT
+534 VSWTVLESRTLSSGT
-549 LSDSS
+549 LSDSN

-559 NYTVPSSGQYD
+559 NYTVPNSGQYD

-594 VTGATIS
+594 VTGASIS

-615 LIITSLFISF
+615 LIFTSMLISY

>member
-1 MYYFCIIY
+1 M
-9 QKYAFT
+9 
-15 RGALKDNPEP
+15 KDNPEP
-25 LTDMR
+25 LTYMR

-40 ILLSSVLCQFNNDS
+40 IVLSSVLLQIENNTNYQTELIE
-54 NNSIE
+54 NNPMLST
-59 LDKNYLQFSNS
+59 S
-70 DVIIT
+70 DVTIT
-75 FSNGPSN
+75 YSNGPDS
-82 GQSITGVFTVSFSLG
+82 GESVTGLFTVSFSLG
-97 GTGTVSSLLVEISD
+97 GSGTVSSLLVEISD
-111 GVSWTTVTNLTSSPW
+111 GTTWTTVANLTSSPW
-126 LTYLDSTSYSNGSY
+126 LTYLDSTSYSNGTYS
-140 TLRATAYDSTAEES
+140 LRATAYDSTVEED
-154 VVEISNPF
+154 VVEISNTF

-179 NIGTGISAND
+179 DIGTGTSAND
-189 RAWFNIESTGTLE
+189 RAWFNIDSSGTLE

-219 VPGPSTPSNDGP
+219 VPGPSTPANDGP
-231 GSIAYGWDWASGNMQ
+231 GSIAYGWDWSSGNMQ

-274 TGPSHSSITVEDNSN
+274 TGPSLNSVTVQDNSN
-289 WHDTSTITLSGL
+289 WYDSSTVTLTGL
-301 INNAD
+301 IVSAD
-306 DGQGSGIDFSEISI
+306 DGLGCGIDFSEISTD
-320 GGQTWTSTTSNTYD
+320 GNTWTSTTSDTYD
-334 LTLSEGINSVS
+334 LTLNEGINTIS
-345 VRATDRVGNVGPVSQ
+345 VRATDRVGNIGPVSQ

-398 SGIDTSASYIEYGFD
+398 SGIDTTASYIEYGFD

-444 ITKSRQYLMLRAHVF
+444 VTKSRQYLMLRAHVF

-471 SYQILPSLDFSWNTS
+471 SYQILPSLDFSWNIS

-520 TVQLESAPADRTSA
+520 TVQLESAPADRTSS
-534 VSWTVLESRTLGSGT
+534 VSWTILESRTLSSGT
-549 LSDSS
+549 LSDSN

-559 NYTVPSSGQYD
+559 NYTVPNSGQYD

-594 VTGATIS
+594 VTGASIS
-601 SIIDAPSFAPSILM
+601 SIIDAPSFAPSIMM
-615 LIITSLFISF
+615 LIFTSMLISY

>member
-1 MYYFCIIY
+1 
-9 QKYAFT
+9 
-15 RGALKDNPEP
+15 
-25 LTDMR
+25 MR
-30 RGGVAIILGI
+30 RGGVAVILGI
-40 ILLSSVLCQFNNDS
+40 IVLSSVILQIENNTNYQTELIE
-54 NNSIE
+54 NNSM
-59 LDKNYLQFSNS
+59 LSTS
-70 DVIIT
+70 DVTIT
-75 FSNGPSN
+75 YSNGPDS
-82 GQSITGVFTVSFSLG
+82 GESVTGLFTVSFSLG
-97 GTGTVSSLLVEISD
+97 GSGTVSSLLVEISD
-111 GVSWTTVTNLTSSPW
+111 GTTWTTVANLTSSPW
-126 LTYLDSTSYSNGSY
+126 LTYLDSTSYSNGTYS
-140 TLRATAYDSTAEES
+140 LRATAYDSTVEED
-154 VVEISNPF
+154 VVEISNTF

-179 NIGTGISAND
+179 DIGTGTSAND
-189 RAWFNIESTGTLE
+189 RAWFNIDSSGTLE

-219 VPGPSTPSNDGP
+219 VPGPSTPANDGP
-231 GSIAYGWDWASGNMQ
+231 GSIAYGWDWSSGNMQ

-274 TGPSHSSITVEDNSN
+274 TGPTLNSVTVQDNSN
-289 WHDTSTITLSGL
+289 WYDSSTVTLTGL
-301 INNAD
+301 IVSAD
-306 DGQGSGIDFSEISI
+306 DGLGCGIDFSEISTD
-320 GGQTWTSTTSNTYD
+320 GNTWTSTTSNTYD
-334 LTLSEGINSVS
+334 LTLNEGINTIS
-345 VRATDRVGNVGPVSQ
+345 VRATDRVGNIGPVSQ

-398 SGIDTSASYIEYGFD
+398 SGIDTTASYIEYGFD

-444 ITKSRQYLMLRAHVF
+444 VTKSRQYLMLRAHVF

-471 SYQILPSLDFSWNTS
+471 SYQILPSLDFSWNIS

-520 TVQLESAPADRTSA
+520 TVQLESAPADRTSS
-534 VSWTVLESRTLGSGT
+534 VSWTVLESRTLSSGT
-549 LSDSS
+549 LSDSN

-559 NYTVPSSGQYD
+559 NYTVPNSGQYD

-594 VTGATIS
+594 VTGASIS

-615 LIITSLFISF
+615 LIFTSMLISY